1 MFFYIGIIVEYLF
14 CFGCFVYVVGFLLSA
29 LFRIFPVVFIF
40 CSVVVVCL
48 LVFVFVVF
56 CFVWQLVACHTVPS
70 ENSYFP
76 LELNDQVAFPD
87 PGRKAGRAAV
97 ALAERAQP
105 SIALPCDVVEKYTQ
119 NFKRNAFLPSAV
131 GVMHPL
137 LHSLVSWEELDTGL
151 THHSQTE
158 REGGGA
164 GGGGGVLSGS
174 RSQLFNKVTHDL
186 LPNDNKSLQRKGYY
200 GTKYTHSWH
209 SRRS

>member
-1 MFFYIGIIVEYLF
+1 MTSRRIDLSTTVSQPTRYVRGVRKDFLFFYIGIIVEYLF
-14 CFGCFVYVVGFLLSA
+14 CFGRFVYVVGFLLSA

-40 CSVVVVCL
+40 VLLLLFVCL
-48 LVFVFVVF
+48 FLFLLFFVLF
-56 CFVWQLVACHTVPS
+56 CLAACCLPYRAVPS
-70 ENSYFP
+70 ENSYFS

-97 ALAERAQP
+97 ALAELAQP
-105 SIALPCDVVEKYTQ
+105 SIALPRDVVEKYTQ

-131 GVMHPL
+131 GMMHPL

-164 GGGGGVLSGS
+164 RGGGGAECCLDQDPSF
-174 RSQLFNKVTHDL
+174 LIK
-186 LPNDNKSLQRKGYY
+186 
-200 GTKYTHSWH
+200 
-209 SRRS
+209 